1 MDRQLTFEILL
12 YLNMFY
18 TMFYAGIE
26 TFFFFNVASGF
37 EALLMTVSLS
47 PKTFAGPSSGTLNI
61 LSLHLNPI
69 SFSNDNFRAMYS
81 GHLAGTSMVSSALGT
96 PRAETPWPR

>member
-26 TFFFFNVASGF
+26 TFFFFMKYLYVPDFGKLLQQPMRLFVHSSMSTLSVATN
-37 EALLMTVSLS
+37 LYLS
-47 PKTFAGPSSGTLNI
+47 SSE
-61 LSLHLNPI
+61 H
-69 SFSNDNFRAMYS
+69 
-81 GHLAGTSMVSSALGT
+81 
-96 PRAETPWPR
+96 

>member
-26 TFFFFNVASGF
+26 TIFFFMKYLYVPDFGKI
-37 EALLMTVSLS
+37 MTL
-47 PKTFAGPSSGTLNI
+47 FSSVLCVVC
-61 LSLHLNPI
+61 SNPGQYQ
-69 SFSNDNFRAMYS
+69 FRAK
-81 GHLAGTSMVSSALGT
+81 
-96 PRAETPWPR
+96 

>member
-26 TFFFFNVASGF
+26 TIFFFMKYLYVPDFGEIMTFSKQYFVM
-37 EALLMTVSLS
+37 LLT
-47 PKTFAGPSSGTLNI
+47 KEQI
-61 LSLHLNPI
+61 I
-69 SFSNDNFRAMYS
+69 DFSRLQM
-81 GHLAGTSMVSSALGT
+81 L
-96 PRAETPWPR
+96 

>member
-26 TFFFFNVASGF
+26 TFFFFMKYLYVPDFGK
-37 EALLMTVSLS
+37 LLQKLRI
-47 PKTFAGPSSGTLNI
+47 GDCSSVPGQLC
-61 LSLHLNPI
+61 L
-69 SFSNDNFRAMYS
+69 
-81 GHLAGTSMVSSALGT
+81 
-96 PRAETPWPR
+96 

>member
-26 TFFFFNVASGF
+26 TIFFFMKYLYVPDFGEIMTFFSCLVRGV
-37 EALLMTVSLS
+37 LLSWQTSIPSKLT
-47 PKTFAGPSSGTLNI
+47 TFSFQNLTHHTGGAKNI
-61 LSLHLNPI
+61 
-69 SFSNDNFRAMYS
+69 Y
-81 GHLAGTSMVSSALGT
+81 TS
-96 PRAETPWPR
+96 

>member
-26 TFFFFNVASGF
+26 TFFFFMKYLYVPDFGK
-37 EALLMTVSLS
+37 LLQ
-47 PKTFAGPSSGTLNI
+47 KSSGDAIVCPFIHVNFVWSYKY
-61 LSLHLNPI
+61 LSFKLK
-69 SFSNDNFRAMYS
+69 
-81 GHLAGTSMVSSALGT
+81 ALICVLS
-96 PRAETPWPR
+96 WPQA

>member
-26 TFFFFNVASGF
+26 TFFFFMKYLYVPDFGKLLQKQTQERRLFVCSSRSTLSVATN
-37 EALLMTVSLS
+37 LYLS
-47 PKTFAGPSSGTLNI
+47 SSEL
-61 LSLHLNPI
+61 
-69 SFSNDNFRAMYS
+69 
-81 GHLAGTSMVSSALGT
+81 
-96 PRAETPWPR
+96 